1 MGVWQ
6 RYWFAPGG
14 RLGVAIV
21 RVAIAASVIWTLTR
35 VLSSGY
41 AADPAH
47 APSELYRAVGVWMLW
62 GSAPPPVWLLE
73 ALPVVA
79 YGATLAMALG
89 LCTRLSTMVSW
100 LSAVALVSF
109 DVSFTATWSHHNN
122 LPLLA
127 QLAFVVARS
136 GDALSLDALYR
147 RFRKAPPLDVPGGYQ
162 WSLRLVQLAV
172 ALMFFGAAMAK
183 LYFSGGTLAWAMSDN
198 LRHQLLARF
207 DWIGVPRTAAAEWL
221 LQESWRYRTVA
232 LGNLG
237 MQIGPIFSVF
247 LVRRPIL
254 RALAGS
260 VFVVE
265 VLALGVVMDLWN
277 LHWLPLAAVFVDWD
291 RLLGRGATAASG
303 AASGEASG
311 RSGLPARPTAK
322 SAFIALFLLYDAV
335 VLAGLDQRL
344 RTYPFSAFPMF
355 GYVRAK
361 KPYHVHQSYEMPG
374 TSIELLSE
382 PAATALA
389 QARIDAH
396 HTFRLAYRVR
406 DASALEHQ
414 LTAMQS
420 LFQESFPELKVFG
433 VRLYLASFQAPPY
446 PAPAGLTRHR
456 LAILGELRQGVVTSA
471 LGKVQARGA
480 TLSIRPHWRGEPV
493 PGPVTY
499 QAIVDYRIEPVAL
512 AVTAGADGELL
523 APRPEGGS
531 VVILA
536 LAGGRS
542 YVVGEVGR
550 RRW

>member
-14 RLGVAIV
+14 RVGVAIV
-21 RVAIAASVIWTLTR
+21 RVAIAVSVAWTLTR
-35 VLSSGY
+35 VLSGGY
-41 AADPAH
+41 AAEPAR
-47 APSELYRAVGVWMLW
+47 APYELYRAVGLWMLW

-79 YGATLAMALG
+79 YGATLGMALG
-89 LCTRLSTMVSW
+89 LCTRVSTMVSW

-122 LPLLA
+122 LPLIA
-127 QLAFVVARS
+127 QLTFVFARS

-147 RFRKAPPLDVPGGYQ
+147 RLRKLAPREVPGGYQ

-221 LQESWRYRTVA
+221 LQESWRYRVAA
-232 LGNLG
+232 LGNLC
-237 MQIGPIFSVF
+237 MQIGPVLSVF

-277 LHWLPLAAVFVDWD
+277 VHWLPLAAVFVDWD
-291 RLLGRGATAASG
+291 RLLGPG
-303 AASGEASG
+303 AAAPSGEASE
-311 RSGLPARPTAK
+311 RLVLPARATAK

-344 RTYPFSAFPMF
+344 RTYPFSAYPMF

-382 PAATALA
+382 PAATAHV
-389 QARIDAH
+389 QERIDAH

-433 VRLYLASFQAPPY
+433 VRLHLASFQAPAY

-471 LGKVQARGA
+471 LGQVQVRGGS
-480 TLSIRPHWRGEPV
+480 LIIRPNWRGEPV

-512 AVTAGADGELL
+512 AVSAGADGALL